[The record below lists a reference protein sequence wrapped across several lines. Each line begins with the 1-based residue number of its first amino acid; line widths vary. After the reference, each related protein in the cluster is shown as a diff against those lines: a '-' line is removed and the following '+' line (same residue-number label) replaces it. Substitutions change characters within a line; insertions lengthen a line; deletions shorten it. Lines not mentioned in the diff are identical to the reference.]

1 MALAWVLKNIKEF
14 GGDPQK
20 VFVGGMSAGAYL
32 ALIVTMDKDWLKP
45 YGFSYKDL
53 AGIISI
59 SGQTST
65 HFYVAKELKLGK
77 KSKYAPLEHLSKDLP
92 PMLIIVGDA
101 SCDVKGRAEENVR
114 MATRLHAMGH
124 ENVECHSLGGK
135 DHSGAFISGSPLV
148 IPFINRVLEKEE
160 K

>member
-1 MALAWVLKNIKEF
+1 MELWLWPGCSKTLKNSGAIR
-14 GGDPQK
+14 QK

-32 ALIVTMDKDWLKP
+32 ALIITMDKDWLKP

-65 HFYVAKELKLGK
+65 HFYVAEELNLGPE
-77 KSKYAPLEHLSKDLP
+77 SKYAPLEHLSKDLP

-101 SCDVKGRAEENVR
+101 SCDIQGRAEENVR
-114 MATRLHAMGH
+114 NGNPSSCNGTPKRGM
-124 ENVECHSLGGK
+124 
-135 DHSGAFISGSPLV
+135 
-148 IPFINRVLEKEE
+148 PFAWR
-160 K
+160 